1 MARRPR
7 RDFDALT
14 EAQLLAGRTT
24 VRRIELDRIPRT
36 LSASRRTPSVADL
49 LDAIAV
55 VAEAATGDRSFLHLK
70 ASPLGVGPTPD
81 PQPLKVVA
89 DAQACLMPVEIRQ
102 VAAAALPDG
111 TSGNL
116 DAPGDGEPE
125 LR

>member
-55 VAEAATGDRSFLHLK
+55 VAEAATGDRSFLHLQ

-81 PQPLKVVA
+81 PQPLEVVA
-89 DAQACLMPVEIRQ
+89 DAQARLMPVEIRK
-102 VAAAALPDG
+102 VEAAALPDG